1 MTAIPAKQHPEK
13 AVWCI
18 KDAWQ
23 QREEFASQLRVP
35 VLIAQLLYNRGV
47 MEFDQAR
54 RFLQPSLNDLIE
66 PQRLNGLAAAV
77 RRVRQAMSK
86 GEKIVLY
93 GDYDVDGITGV
104 AILWRCL
111 KMAGGEVDYYVPHR
125 IEEGYGLNTEAIRL
139 LAEKGTQLIVTVDCG
154 IAGIESA
161 NLAAQL
167 GVDMIITDHHKI
179 EGELPRAVAIV
190 HPNLPGQDYPNKDLC
205 GAGVAFKLA
214 WGLAQEFSGA
224 QKVSAEFR
232 EYLLNVTALVS
243 LGTIADVVPLQGE
256 NRILAVFGMQAL
268 INSVDQGIMAIM
280 KAAGLQSGK
289 LLSSDVAYRLAPR
302 LNAAGRMGHAR
313 LAVELLT
320 KSTDKRSA
328 EIANYLENQ
337 NRQRQKVEKQITA
350 EALEQVKALG
360 MNKKGWRGIVV
371 AGENWH
377 GGVVGI
383 VASRIVDKY
392 QRPTVVISLQ
402 GDKAMGS
409 CRSVAG
415 FDMYRALASCE
426 SCLESYGG
434 HAMAAGI
441 TMDPGKIEWFREAF
455 NQYACNHLS
464 DNDLMVKIEADAEVK
479 IQDLDVATVGQMER
493 LGPFGSGNPEVR
505 LIARGLRLV
514 GPPRCIGQKG
524 EHLQITVAAKDNAE
538 AHLKVGGVMRAVA
551 FGKAAWEKK
560 LIDAASFDL
569 LFEPVINRFNGN
581 PTAEM
586 MVQDIQI
593 VD

>member
-1 MTAIPAKQHPEK
+1 MTAIPAKQHPDK

-66 PQRLNGLAAAV
+66 PQRLSGLAAAV
-77 RRVRQAMSK
+77 RRIRQAMSK

-243 LGTIADVVPLQGE
+243 
-256 NRILAVFGMQAL
+256 
-268 INSVDQGIMAIM
+268 
-280 KAAGLQSGK
+280 
-289 LLSSDVAYRLAPR
+289 
-302 LNAAGRMGHAR
+302 
-313 LAVELLT
+313 
-320 KSTDKRSA
+320 
-328 EIANYLENQ
+328 
-337 NRQRQKVEKQITA
+337 
-350 EALEQVKALG
+350 
-360 MNKKGWRGIVV
+360 
-371 AGENWH
+371 
-377 GGVVGI
+377 
-383 VASRIVDKY
+383 
-392 QRPTVVISLQ
+392 
-402 GDKAMGS
+402 
-409 CRSVAG
+409 
-415 FDMYRALASCE
+415 
-426 SCLESYGG
+426 
-434 HAMAAGI
+434 
-441 TMDPGKIEWFREAF
+441 
-455 NQYACNHLS
+455 
-464 DNDLMVKIEADAEVK
+464 
-479 IQDLDVATVGQMER
+479 
-493 LGPFGSGNPEVR
+493 
-505 LIARGLRLV
+505 
-514 GPPRCIGQKG
+514 
-524 EHLQITVAAKDNAE
+524 
-538 AHLKVGGVMRAVA
+538 
-551 FGKAAWEKK
+551 
-560 LIDAASFDL
+560 
-569 LFEPVINRFNGN
+569 
-581 PTAEM
+581 
-586 MVQDIQI
+586 
-593 VD
+593 